1 MANSV
6 ESSGRR
12 SRVRTFGR
20 LLIIVVVAGA
30 AAGVYGIG
38 RIGTLVVPGKQR
50 RARVVAR
57 LRGRVLR
64 RTLTTLGAT
73 FVKIGQVLSTRPD
86 LLAPAMID
94 ELRRLQDRMPPF
106 GFAHVARIVEQDLGA
121 PVDTLFAWFARNP
134 IAAASVAQVHR
145 ARLRDGREVAVKVL
159 RPNIRALIER
169 DGAVLLMLG
178 RLFML
183 HPMARL
189 NDVVGHIR
197 EFVKGIVEQTDLV
210 READNLERFRSNF
223 TDVAGVVFPRP
234 FRDRSGPRVLTMSF
248 IEGRTVDRGLGARAA
263 EIGELVRT
271 SFYKMCFDDGFVHAD
286 LHPGNML
293 VTRRGELAIFDA
305 GLVKSFD
312 ARFFDEFFSFARCL
326 VLGTAA
332 DFVGHFRRFHT
343 YLTDVAWDAMENDVA
358 ALMARFQRQTAAELE
373 TSDFSNDMFAL
384 FRKYGVRPLPEITLV
399 LVGSLTS
406 EGIGKMLEPTRN
418 QFQDIASYIVGV
430 MLRKL
435 AATSAQ
441 EMPEPALRA
450 FDHAGS

>member
-1 MANSV
+1 MGSSA
-6 ESSGRR
+6 ESRR
-12 SRVRTFGR
+12 PYGWVRTLGR
-20 LLIIVVVAGA
+20 LVIIITVAA
-30 AAGVYGIG
+30 TAAGIYGAG
-38 RIGTLVVPGKQR
+38 RIATLLVPGKIR

-57 LRGRVLR
+57 WRGRVLR

-94 ELRRLQDRMPPF
+94 ELRTLQDRLPAF
-106 GFAHVARIVEQDLGA
+106 RYAHVARMVEEDLGA
-121 PVDTLFAWFARNP
+121 PVEKLFARFDRTP

-145 ARLRDGREVAVKVL
+145 ARLRSGIEVAVKVL
-159 RPNIRALIER
+159 RPDIRARIER
-169 DGAVLLMLG
+169 DAAVLVVLG

-183 HPMARL
+183 HPLARQS
-189 NDVVGHIR
+189 NAVGHIR

-210 READNLERFRSNF
+210 READNLERFRRNF
-223 TDVAGVVFPRP
+223 ADVDGVVFPRP
-234 FRDRSGPRVLTMSF
+234 FRHCSGPRVLTMSYV
-248 IEGRTVDRGLGARAA
+248 EGKSVDGGVAGLGGLGGLGARAS

-293 VTRRGELAIFDA
+293 VTPSGDLAIFDA
-305 GLVKSFD
+305 GLVKQFD

-343 YLTDVAWDAMENDVA
+343 YLANVAWDAMEKDVA
-358 ALMARFQRQTAAELE
+358 ALMARFQRQTTAELE
-373 TSDFSNDMFAL
+373 TSNFSNEMFAL
-384 FRKYGVRPLPEITLV
+384 FRKYRIRPLPEITLV

-406 EGIGKMLEPTRN
+406 EGIGKMLEPARN

-430 MLRKL
+430 MLRK
-435 AATSAQ
+435 
-441 EMPEPALRA
+441 RA
-450 FDHAGS
+450 GQPGS